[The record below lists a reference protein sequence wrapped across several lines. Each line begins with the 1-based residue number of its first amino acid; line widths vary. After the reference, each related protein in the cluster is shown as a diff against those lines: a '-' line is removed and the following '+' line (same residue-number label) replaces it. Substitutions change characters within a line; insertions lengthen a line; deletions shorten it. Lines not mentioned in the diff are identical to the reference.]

1 VNFLRDRSAVCTAT
15 LVIMLSSAFVCGRA
29 NADVISLAQSS
40 VEAGQH
46 SGTILTG
53 GPGTSASVNFAQ
65 SGGVASARVSGAPDP
80 TVSASASG
88 VAFADASLT
97 YYFKVGG
104 PTNASPITI
113 GATLAAAISYGSLH
127 DPNVAGVA
135 GIRIDDPSNGKVL
148 LWDVQ
153 PVVIDG
159 SINNFVI
166 SKNFSLQDVYVG
178 KEYRV
183 TLSADAESN
192 APDETASAFVD
203 PNIYIDPMCAD
214 PNQYQIIVSEGIGNS
229 PVPEPTGISI
239 LGTMALFLVV
249 QRQRAGRRGGAR
261 ESTPSAKTAWVRR
274 RPQ

>member
-15 LVIMLSSAFVCGRA
+15 LVIMLSSAFVCGQA
-29 NADVISLAQSS
+29 DADVISLAQSS
-40 VEAGQH
+40 VEAGQR

-65 SGGVASARVSGAPDP
+65 SGGVASASVSGAPDP

-88 VAFADASLT
+88 IAFADASLT

-104 PTNASPITI
+104 PAHGSPITV

-135 GIRIDDPSNGKVL
+135 GIRIDDPSSGRVL

-159 SINNFVI
+159 SANNFLI
-166 SKNFSLQDVYVG
+166 NRDFSLQDVSIG

-183 TLSADAESN
+183 TLTADAESN
-192 APDETASAFVD
+192 APDESASAFVD
-203 PNIYIDPMCAD
+203 PNIYIDPTCAD
-214 PNQYQIIVSEGIGNS
+214 PSQYYITVSYGIGNS
-229 PVPEPTGISI
+229 PPGTSVPEPAGISI

-249 QRQRAGRRGGAR
+249 QRRRAGRRDGAQ
-261 ESTPSAKTAWVRR
+261 ESTPSAKAV
-274 RPQ
+274 